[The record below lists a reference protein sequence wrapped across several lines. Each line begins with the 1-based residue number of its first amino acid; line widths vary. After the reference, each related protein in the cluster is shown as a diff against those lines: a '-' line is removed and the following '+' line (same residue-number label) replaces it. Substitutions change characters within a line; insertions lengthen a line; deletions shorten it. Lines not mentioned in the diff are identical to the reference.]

1 MYVHAFGRFQTCSLE
16 FQDCLQCNNKVS
28 GTKFSLKIAHNLETC
43 FQTQL
48 FESHKQ
54 ENMEI
59 ASFKWQESFSIFLD

>member
-1 MYVHAFGRFQTCSLE
+1 MYVHAFGRFQTCNLE
-16 FQDCLQCNNKVS
+16 FQDSLQCNNKAS
-28 GTKFSLKIAHNLETC
+28 GTKFSHTILKPV

-59 ASFKWQESFSIFLD
+59 ALFKRQESLSIFLD